1 MKQKK
6 TKLKLKK
13 SVLFQSLSFL
23 TILESLF
30 FLFTTIKLGILPWF
44 YLIFIFLILGAVNLG
59 LYYFLSRKNYKKR
72 MIGTFFSVLF
82 LILMLFV
89 SHYENTTLSFLK
101 KVIPLDIETENYQV
115 IVHKNSSY
123 RSVND
128 IEELSYV
135 EENRGVKKALE
146 KLKQNN
152 FWIVGTNMNGTPYY
166 DIDYKGKCCIVIG
179 NEGKGMSNIVKEKC
193 DFIASIPMLGTT
205 NSLNAS
211 VATGIV
217 VFEAVKQRK

>member
-146 KLKQNN
+146 KLKQKKKMKNKACQEESSLVDE
-152 FWIVGTNMNGTPYY
+152 ILDEP
-166 DIDYKGKCCIVIG
+166 KEVIIM
-179 NEGKGMSNIVKEKC
+179 EEE
-193 DFIASIPMLGTT
+193 
-205 NSLNAS
+205 
-211 VATGIV
+211 VALQSFRT
-217 VFEAVKQRK
+217 F